1 MVENT
6 ACNHYT
12 HLERRERKKYR
23 EENTRNRRKYGLWN
37 YCSVYTRA
45 RILETIFV
53 MLLCLFCVESWWI
66 NCTGVSGKRN
76 KDIVNGFFY
85 NTEFV
90 SLIVA
95 RPIDNNGEKRFNCTE
110 FVHLGFFSWGRFLCP
125 PEGNS
130 ILCLVIF
137 RDRRWNLSVFFL
149 FVLCIFVV
157 DDFVTILFH
166 IPQRVCQLAS
176 VKNLHFS
183 LYFIQNILWQ
193 ILWFSVIL
201 SLLIFIFF
209 FSFVIFFIIFCI
221 LRDIVSYTSIHRFI
235 QSKPES
241 FGNFLPLNG
250 QSQHSLDKHT
260 SNT

>member
-1 MVENT
+1 MKLLFSLHT
-6 ACNHYT
+6 RSHSWNHFCYASVSF
-12 HLERRERKKYR
+12 LCWKLMNQLYGRFWEKKQR
-23 EENTRNRRKYGLWN
+23 HRQR
-37 YCSVYTRA
+37 
-45 RILETIFV
+45 
-53 MLLCLFCVESWWI
+53 
-66 NCTGVSGKRN
+66 
-76 KDIVNGFFY
+76 FFY

-125 PEGNS
+125 PEANS